1 MCGGSE
7 ERRGGSQILAPVRKE
22 EENREVEILKL
33 RLDFLKLEEIQLKMW
48 ILVQS
53 GHHPF
58 RILLK
63 LKNLHQGPRL
73 EFSPVL
79 SDFPECVGGQGGPGG

>member
-1 MCGGSE
+1 MCGGRKE
-7 ERRGGSQILAPVRKE
+7 KRGGSQTLVPVRKE
-22 EENREVEILKL
+22 EESKEAEILKL
-33 RLDFLKLEEIQLKMW
+33 RLEFWKLEEIQLKMW

-63 LKNLHQGPRL
+63 LMNLHRGPRL

>member
-53 GHHPF
+53 GP
-58 RILLK
+58 
-63 LKNLHQGPRL
+63 P
-73 EFSPVL
+73 
-79 SDFPECVGGQGGPGG
+79 